1 MSRPSPSPPPGLCT
15 CCPLCLAPATLT
27 SAQLAPSCCSA
38 LISKVASSGSLS
50 LITLL
55 WLDLHC
61 PALFL
66 LKQFLFVDI
75 MTSLIEITGRRST
88 NPCSILKSPFS
99 GVERKSG
106 LFWEHTEPESRSR
119 HSQERLL
126 FKLWTKVCGGGAGT
140 GGSMILL

>member
-15 CCPLCLAPATLT
+15 CCPLCLAPTTLT

-106 LFWEHTEPESRSR
+106 LFGSTQSLRADLVIPRKNYYLNYGLR
-119 HSQERLL
+119 C
-126 FKLWTKVCGGGAGT
+126 VVGGR
-140 GGSMILL
+140 GGRGQADP